1 MAPGIADGSPH
12 AAGMW
17 FSVPLSALAAGLLA
31 LLPAAP
37 VAAQAV
43 LLPPN
48 VHGSFSDAEV
58 EALVTGFV
66 ERVEALSQAPLDRLD
81 GDPCPLPEACVADL
95 PPEPEAIYW
104 LQLSGSPGAALA
116 VAARLAPGAEVRA
129 RAAEEGDDLAL
140 LGAALADAVS
150 AGPCPGL
157 DVLTDRRGA
166 GVYLDGEWLGRTP
179 LHTDRILDSGRYRVT
194 VVTRGGARAMALL
207 QARVG
212 ERAVLELDFDAVP
225 PGPATLKKRRAWPLI
240 PMIAGGLV
248 AGILVATDPAGIVGP
263 DHRITIV
270 TGP

>member
-1 MAPGIADGSPH
+1 MISRGR
-12 AAGMW
+12 W
-17 FSVPLSALAAGLLA
+17 ALVAVAFLA
-31 LLPAAP
+31 LLPGKQGT
-37 VAAQAV
+37 AQAV

-48 VHGSFSDAEV
+48 VHGSFSDAEI

-66 ERVEALSQAPLDRLD
+66 ERVEALSAGPLDRLD
-81 GDPCPLPEACVADL
+81 GEACPVPETCLADL
-95 PPEPEAIYW
+95 PPDPPTVYW

-116 VAARLAPGAEVRA
+116 VAARLAPDGEVRA
-129 RAAEEGDDLAL
+129 RATEEADDPSL

-157 DVLTDRRGA
+157 DVLAGRRGA

-179 LHTDRILDSGRYRVT
+179 LHTDRILDSGRHWVT
-194 VVTRGGARAMALL
+194 VVARDGATAMALL
-207 QARVG
+207 QTQAG
-212 ERAVLELDFDAVP
+212 ERAVLELDFDPVP
-225 PGPATLKKRRAWPLI
+225 PGPVALKRRRAWPLI
-240 PMIAGGLV
+240 PVIAGGLV